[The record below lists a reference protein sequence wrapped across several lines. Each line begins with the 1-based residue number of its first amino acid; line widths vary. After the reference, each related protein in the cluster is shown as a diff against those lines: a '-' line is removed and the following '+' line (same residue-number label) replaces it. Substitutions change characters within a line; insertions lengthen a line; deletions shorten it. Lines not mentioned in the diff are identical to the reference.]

1 MNRAAELETVLER
14 LLKAL
19 DNYQR
24 HGDMLTDRYKRALSD
39 AKIEAVMTLA
49 KGKENDK

>member
-1 MNRAAELETVLER
+1 MNRAAELQIVLER

-24 HGDMLTDRYKRALSD
+24 HGDMLTDKYKRALSD
-39 AKIEAVMTLA
+39 ATIEAMMTLA
-49 KGKENDK
+49 KEKENDR